1 MVNYSLSTWQ
11 KQLMASDH
19 NLIDF
24 NDDSSGIEHKNQK
37 ATSGAAPTMSD
48 GSVAPNVLNADDSK
62 DNLNAS
68 NGSLNNASKQA
79 NKPNKSLFE
88 ITRVET
94 SNHHGDSVG
103 GEDSEM
109 DDSVSSSTSIL
120 DVISKDLAE
129 SEKKDLS
136 TISKT
141 KLMPISDDN
150 ENITANDQ
158 QQQQQT
164 TSVTTSS
171 STTISQQAYTTH
183 SQLQHQNSVV
193 TTSSSSTTTT
203 EPQSRFR
210 IVKIAKQKP
219 YERGTWMVSDF
230 NDSQKQPETSETA
243 PSSPAVKRNRN
254 PASESGVTSPTE
266 PIKTKSSEFLAQN
279 FSSVQSRGS
288 SYNTNGDRRSSV
300 ER

>member
-24 NDDSSGIEHKNQK
+24 SDGSSGSEHKKIQQPS
-37 ATSGAAPTMSD
+37 SGATPTMSD
-48 GSVAPNVLNADDSK
+48 SSVAPNMPNADLK

-68 NGSLNNASKQA
+68 TGSLNSSSKQA

-94 SNHHGDSVG
+94 NSHGDSVG

-129 SEKKDLS
+129 NEKKDLS
-136 TISKT
+136 TISKS
-141 KLMPISDDN
+141 KLAPISDDN
-150 ENITANDQ
+150 EIPNDQ
-158 QQQQQT
+158 QQQQTINIT
-164 TSVTTSS
+164 TN
-171 STTISQQAYTTH
+171 STTTVSQQANTTQ
-183 SQLQHQNSVV
+183 SQLQHQSSVV
-193 TTSSSSTTTT
+193 TMSNSSTTTT

-254 PASESGVTSPTE
+254 PTSESGVTSPTE

-279 FSSVQSRGS
+279 FSNVQSRGS
-288 SYNTNGDRRSSV
+288 SCNTNGDRRSSV
-300 ER
+300 ERYILK